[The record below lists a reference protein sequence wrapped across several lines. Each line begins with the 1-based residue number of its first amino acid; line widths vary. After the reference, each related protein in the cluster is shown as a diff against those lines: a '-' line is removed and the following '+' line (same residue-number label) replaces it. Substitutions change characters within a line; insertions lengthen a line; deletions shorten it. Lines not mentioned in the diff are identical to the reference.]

1 MKTVREPMRLH
12 EDAEPFGASSRPV
25 GAPLAPLL
33 AGARARGVADGFEWL
48 GLAAVLLDDRGE
60 VLHANSG
67 AIELMGEELYLAG
80 GRVRARDLNIDVQ
93 LLQAVRDAILQ
104 GTPARVSISGE
115 SGQGG
120 LHARVAAMDSLDDD
134 PFQLLRVVM
143 ILDRGGVSSR
153 ERGGQ
158 TH

>member
-1 MKTVREPMRLH
+1 MPRPPKPS
-12 EDAEPFGASSRPV
+12 ASRP
-25 GAPLAPLL
+25 GPPDRRSPRCW
-33 AGARARGVADGFEWL
+33 RARGVADGFEWL

-67 AIELMGEELYLAG
+67 AIELMGEDLHVEG
-80 GRVRARDLNIDVQ
+80 GRLRARKLAVDMQ
-93 LLQAVRDAILQ
+93 LASAIRQAIVE
-104 GTPARVSISGE
+104 GTASSVVVCGE
-115 SGQGG
+115 LGQGG
-120 LHARVAAMDSLDDD
+120 LNARVAAMDSLDDD